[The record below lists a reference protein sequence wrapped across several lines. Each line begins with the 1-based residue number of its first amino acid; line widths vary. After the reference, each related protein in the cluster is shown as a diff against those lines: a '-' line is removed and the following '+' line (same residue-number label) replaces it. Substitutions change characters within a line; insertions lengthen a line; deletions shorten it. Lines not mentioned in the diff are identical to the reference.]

1 MPEVLAILWL
11 PTAIAFMAV
20 TYVVTLGAVN
30 PAPKP
35 VEKVAAED

>member
-20 TYVVTLGAVN
+20 TYVITLGAVN
-30 PAPKP
+30 PPKQ
-35 VEKVAAED
+35 VEKAAARED